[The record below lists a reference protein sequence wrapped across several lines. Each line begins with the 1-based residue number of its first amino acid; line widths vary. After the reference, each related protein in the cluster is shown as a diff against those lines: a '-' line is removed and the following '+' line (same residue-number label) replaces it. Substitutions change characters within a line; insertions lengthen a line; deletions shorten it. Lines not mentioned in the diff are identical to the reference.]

1 MIKAHISNDCE
12 PEVKS
17 FSLPDGGMFILQ
29 GFTPSPRVRKKS
41 FPAGCI
47 YIETTCVQAGSPRLR
62 REDAASLPTVCLIN
76 HAASR
81 KRRRSCEGK
90 APSPV
95 RAERPKGAEPKGA
108 EPKGGGAMGAGAV
121 GAGRRCPWVLSGSV
135 PLGDLSPG
143 LMGPRKTPRS
153 LQGSPRGKRAKQEP
167 AGLWAEPW
175 VPLWL
180 RAPSCTTA
188 AITALPA
195 PLCLSAGCLRTLSL
209 GMLI

>member
-1 MIKAHISNDCE
+1 MEVCLSCKGLHLL
-12 PEVKS
+12 PES
-17 FSLPDGGMFILQ
+17 E
-29 GFTPSPRVRKKS
+29 KS

-62 REDAASLPTVCLIN
+62 RGDAASLPTVCLIN

-95 RAERPKGAEPKGA
+95 RAERGQRVLSQRMLSQRAQGQWVQ
-108 EPKGGGAMGAGAV
+108 GQWVQAGAV
-121 GAGRRCPWVLSGSV
+121 WFCASWGPQPWSDGA
-135 PLGDLSPG
+135 
-143 LMGPRKTPRS
+143 KETPRS
-153 LQGSPRGKRAKQEP
+153 LQGSPRGKGAQQQP

-195 PLCLSAGCLRTLSL
+195 RLCLSAGCLGTLSL
-209 GMLI
+209 GMGFRLKTPTG